1 MMATRPLPTLLVL
14 ASTYPRWTGD
24 HEPGFVHEL
33 ARRLV
38 GRFRVLALVPHAPG
52 AKQRQVLDGV
62 EVVRYRYAP
71 ESLETLVNDGGI
83 LANLRRHKWKWLLI
97 PSFVLAQ
104 AWSVRR
110 LLKSE
115 RVGIIH
121 AHWMLPQGFVA
132 AVASQG
138 RHKAPF
144 VVTSHGVDL
153 HGLRGP
159 VLDFL
164 KQVVV
169 RRAAA
174 VTVVSH
180 AMSKQ
185 IQRREAFGNKISIQP
200 MGVDL
205 SGRFTPAVGPSRVP
219 HRILFVGRLV
229 EKKGVCHLLAALPL
243 VRKQIPDALVT
254 IAGFGPEEEALRNQ
268 ARALGIAD
276 AVEFL
281 GPVPQA
287 SLPGLYRSSALFVA
301 PFVRASSGDEEGLG
315 LVLIEAAG
323 CGCPVLAGDVPAVKD
338 IFGDEFAEMQ
348 LDPRD
353 VPALARA
360 IIGVL
365 TEPERARARAAQ
377 LRDELV
383 ERFDWRAVASRY
395 TRLLQDAE
403 QGHAP

>member
-1 MMATRPLPTLLVL
+1 
-14 ASTYPRWTGD
+14 
-24 HEPGFVHEL
+24 
-33 ARRLV
+33 
-38 GRFRVLALVPHAPG
+38 
-52 AKQRQVLDGV
+52 
-62 EVVRYRYAP
+62 
-71 ESLETLVNDGGI
+71 
-83 LANLRRHKWKWLLI
+83 
-97 PSFVLAQ
+97 
-104 AWSVRR
+104 
-110 LLKSE
+110 
-115 RVGIIH
+115 
-121 AHWMLPQGFVA
+121 
-132 AVASQG
+132 
-138 RHKAPF
+138 
-144 VVTSHGVDL
+144 
-153 HGLRGP
+153 
-159 VLDFL
+159 
-164 KQVVV
+164 
-169 RRAAA
+169 
-174 VTVVSH
+174 
-180 AMSKQ
+180 
-185 IQRREAFGNKISIQP
+185 
-200 MGVDL
+200 
-205 SGRFTPAVGPSRVP
+205 GPSRVP

-229 EKKGVCHLLAALPL
+229 EKKGVCHLLAALTL

-353 VPALARA
+353 VPGLARA

-377 LRDELV
+377 LRDEWV